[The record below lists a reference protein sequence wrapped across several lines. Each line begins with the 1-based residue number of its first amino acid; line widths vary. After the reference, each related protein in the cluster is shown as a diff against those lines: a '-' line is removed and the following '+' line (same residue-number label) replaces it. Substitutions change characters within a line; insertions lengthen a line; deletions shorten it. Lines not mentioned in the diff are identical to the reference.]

1 MGFSHTERNRTVHVI
16 ISLLVSALMGVL
28 AVLFVGKDCPYTRT
42 REIIGIFGLTA
53 VVSFGLL
60 SLLALEVLP

>member
-1 MGFSHTERNRTVHVI
+1 MGFCRERNRTVHLI
-16 ISLLVSALMGVL
+16 ISLLLSVFMGAL

-42 REIIGIFGLTA
+42 REIIGVFGLTA
-53 VVSFGLL
+53 AVSFSLL

>member
-1 MGFSHTERNRTVHVI
+1 MGFCHERNRTVHVI

-42 REIIGIFGLTA
+42 REIIGVFGLTA
-53 VVSFGLL
+53 AVSFGLL
-60 SLLALEVLP
+60 TVLSLDVLV

>member
-1 MGFSHTERNRTVHVI
+1 MGFCHERNRTVHII

-42 REIIGIFGLTA
+42 REIIGVFGLTA
-53 VVSFGLL
+53 AVSFGLL
-60 SLLALEVLP
+60 TVLSLEVLV

>member
-1 MGFSHTERNRTVHVI
+1 MHVI

-42 REIIGIFGLTA
+42 REIIGVFGLTGA
-53 VVSFGLL
+53 VSFGLL
-60 SLLALEVLP
+60 TMLSLEVLV

>member
-1 MGFSHTERNRTVHVI
+1 MGFCRERNRTVHLI
-16 ISLLVSALMGVL
+16 ISLLLSVFMGAL

-42 REIIGIFGLTA
+42 REIIGVFGLTVA
-53 VVSFGLL
+53 VSFGLL

>member
-1 MGFSHTERNRTVHVI
+1 MGFCHERNRTVHVI

-42 REIIGIFGLTA
+42 REIIGVFGLTA
-53 VVSFGLL
+53 AVSFGLL
-60 SLLALEVLP
+60 TMLSLEVLV

>member
-1 MGFSHTERNRTVHVI
+1 MHVI

-42 REIIGIFGLTA
+42 REIIGVFGLTTA
-53 VVSFGLL
+53 VSFGLL
-60 SLLALEVLP
+60 TILSLEVLV

>member
-1 MGFSHTERNRTVHVI
+1 MGFRHERNRTVHVI

-42 REIIGIFGLTA
+42 REIIGVFGLTA
-53 VVSFGLL
+53 AVSFGLL
-60 SLLALEVLP
+60 TVLSLEVLV

>member
-1 MGFSHTERNRTVHVI
+1 MHVI
-16 ISLLVSALMGVL
+16 ISLFVSTIMGVL

-42 REIIGIFGLTA
+42 REIVGVFGLTA
-53 VVSFGLL
+53 AVSFGLL

>member
-1 MGFSHTERNRTVHVI
+1 MGFCREMNRTVHLI
-16 ISLLVSALMGVL
+16 ISLLLSVFMGAL

-42 REIIGIFGLTA
+42 REIVGVFGLTA
-53 VVSFGLL
+53 AVSFGLL

>member
-1 MGFSHTERNRTVHVI
+1 MGFCRERNRTVHLI
-16 ISLLVSALMGVL
+16 ISLLASVFMGAL

-42 REIIGIFGLTA
+42 REIVGVFGLTA
-53 VVSFGLL
+53 AVSFGLL

>member
-1 MGFSHTERNRTVHVI
+1 MHVI

-42 REIIGIFGLTA
+42 REIIGVFGLTA
-53 VVSFGLL
+53 AVSFGLL
-60 SLLALEVLP
+60 TVLSLEALV

>member
-1 MGFSHTERNRTVHVI
+1 MGFCHERNRTVHLI
-16 ISLLVSALMGVL
+16 ISLLVSVFMGAL

-42 REIIGIFGLTA
+42 REIIGVFGLTSA
-53 VVSFGLL
+53 VSFGLL

>member
-1 MGFSHTERNRTVHVI
+1 MGFCRERNRTVHLI
-16 ISLLVSALMGVL
+16 ISLLLSVFMGAL

-42 REIIGIFGLTA
+42 REIVGVFGLTA
-53 VVSFGLL
+53 AVSFGLL

>member
-1 MGFSHTERNRTVHVI
+1 MHVI

-42 REIIGIFGLTA
+42 REIIGVFGLTVA
-53 VVSFGLL
+53 VSFGLL
-60 SLLALEVLP
+60 TVLSLEVLV

>member
-1 MGFSHTERNRTVHVI
+1 MHLI
-16 ISLLVSALMGVL
+16 ISLLLSVFMGAL

-42 REIIGIFGLTA
+42 REIVGVFGLTA
-53 VVSFGLL
+53 AVSFGLL

>member
-1 MGFSHTERNRTVHVI
+1 MGFSYTERNRTVNVI

-42 REIIGIFGLTA
+42 REIIGVFGLTVA
-53 VVSFGLL
+53 VSFGLL
-60 SLLALEVLP
+60 TVLSLEVLV

>member
-1 MGFSHTERNRTVHVI
+1 MHLI
-16 ISLLVSALMGVL
+16 ISLLLSVFIGAL

-42 REIIGIFGLTA
+42 REIVGVFGLSA
-53 VVSFGLL
+53 AVSFGLL

>member
-1 MGFSHTERNRTVHVI
+1 MHVI

-42 REIIGIFGLTA
+42 REIIGVFALTVA
-53 VVSFGLL
+53 VSFGLL
-60 SLLALEVLP
+60 TVLSLEVLV

>member
-1 MGFSHTERNRTVHVI
+1 MHVI

-42 REIIGIFGLTA
+42 REIIGVFGLTA
-53 VVSFGLL
+53 AVSFGLL
-60 SLLALEVLP
+60 TMLSLEVLV

>member
-1 MGFSHTERNRTVHVI
+1 MGFCHERNRTVHVI

-42 REIIGIFGLTA
+42 REIIGVFGLTA
-53 VVSFGLL
+53 AVSFGLL
-60 SLLALEVLP
+60 TVLSLEVLV

>member
-1 MGFSHTERNRTVHVI
+1 VHLI
-16 ISLLVSALMGVL
+16 ISLLVSALMGFL

-42 REIIGIFGLTA
+42 REIIGVFGLTA
-53 VVSFGLL
+53 AVSFGLL

>member
-1 MGFSHTERNRTVHVI
+1 MHVI

-42 REIIGIFGLTA
+42 REIIGVFGLTVA
-53 VVSFGLL
+53 VSFGLL
-60 SLLALEVLP
+60 TVLSLAVLI

>member
-1 MGFSHTERNRTVHVI
+1 MGFCRERNRTVHLI
-16 ISLLVSALMGVL
+16 ILLLLSVFMGAL

-42 REIIGIFGLTA
+42 REIIGVFGLTA
-53 VVSFGLL
+53 AVSFGLL

>member
-1 MGFSHTERNRTVHVI
+1 MHVI

-42 REIIGIFGLTA
+42 REIIGVFGLTA
-53 VVSFGLL
+53 AVSFGLL
-60 SLLALEVLP
+60 TILSLEVLV

>member
-1 MGFSHTERNRTVHVI
+1 MGFCHERNRTVHVI

-42 REIIGIFGLTA
+42 REIIGVFGLTVA
-53 VVSFGLL
+53 VSFGLL
-60 SLLALEVLP
+60 TVLSLEVLV

>member
-1 MGFSHTERNRTVHVI
+1 MGFCHERNRTVHVI

-42 REIIGIFGLTA
+42 REIIGVFGLTA
-53 VVSFGLL
+53 TVSFGLL
-60 SLLALEVLP
+60 TMLSLEVLV

>member
-1 MGFSHTERNRTVHVI
+1 MGFCRKRNRTVHLI
-16 ISLLVSALMGVL
+16 ISLLVSVFMGAL

-42 REIIGIFGLTA
+42 REIVGVFGLTA
-53 VVSFGLL
+53 AVSFGLL